1 VRLSGTRLVY
11 WWETG
16 GLSALRSPLLR
27 DVPAGQ
33 PVIISNG
40 RYYAVESDAGR
51 RVSVTDEEAGH
62 ITVVANVPGHSAGPE
77 FVLVLE
83 LG

>member
-1 VRLSGTRLVY
+1 LVGDRRAVRIKA
-11 WWETG
+11 
-16 GLSALRSPLLR
+16 ALLG

-33 PVIISNG
+33 PVIGSNG
-40 RYYAVESDAGR
+40 RYYAVEGDAGR

-62 ITVVANVPGHSAGPE
+62 IAVVANVPGHSAGSE
-77 FVLVLE
+77 FVLVLA